1 MDASK
6 ITELRQKQA
15 NVFINRRQPAMD
27 SSTLTWQRQIM
38 SSRYIPTPTLVGSIW
53 QMAGGNVPG
62 CQTGGGMSQVSI
74 GSAGVMP
81 EGYRMAGVSS
91 STPATANPPP
101 LYPNPMFNNKGSG
114 CFVYTSEQILYKNAG
129 DQMCANYNSA
139 GDGNIN
145 TLLYGTAA
153 QVQQLE
159 YVVLPKCF
167 CNDSDIFKQ
176 NGTTLVVP
184 PGADVSGNWLNPYLP
199 IPQPYIQNTQPPC
212 TTCGNY
218 RVKIN
223 SEQNVNASF
232 VHDPVVS
239 TIQGTKVVDGV
250 RVPNV
255 VYSTVAPNMVF
266 IPNND
271 GTTRGTLVAD
281 GTTKPRAT
289 DKNVLP

>member
-1 MDASK
+1 
-6 ITELRQKQA
+6 
-15 NVFINRRQPAMD
+15 
-27 SSTLTWQRQIM
+27 
-38 SSRYIPTPTLVGSIW
+38 
-53 QMAGGNVPG
+53 
-62 CQTGGGMSQVSI
+62 MSQVSI
-74 GSAGVMP
+74 GSAGVTT

-153 QVQQLE
+153 QVQQLQ
-159 YVVLPKCF
+159 YVTLPRCF

-184 PGADVSGNWLNPYLP
+184 PGAEVSGNWLNPYLP
-199 IPQPYIQNTQPPC
+199 IPQPYIQNTQPAC
-212 TTCGNY
+212 VTCGNY
-218 RVKIN
+218 RVNIN
-223 SEQNVNASF
+223 GQPNVNATF

-239 TIQGTKVVDGV
+239 TKQNGA
-250 RVPNV
+250 V

>member
-15 NVFINRRQPAMD
+15 NIFINRRQPAMD
-27 SSTLTWQRQIM
+27 ASTLTWQRQIM
-38 SSRYIPTPTLVGSIW
+38 SSRYIPTPTLVGSNW
-53 QMAGGNVPG
+53 QYSPGSVPG

-129 DQMCANYNSA
+129 DQMCANYNSV
-139 GDGNIN
+139 GDGNVN
-145 TLLYGTAA
+145 APLY
-153 QVQQLE
+153 VQ
-159 YVVLPKCF
+159 LPRCY
-167 CNDSDIFKQ
+167 CSNADIFYQ
-176 NGTTLVVP
+176 NGDTTKLVVP
-184 PGADVSGNWLNPYLP
+184 PGADVSGDWLNPYLP
-199 IPQPYIQNTQPPC
+199 IPQPYIQNTQPAC
-212 TTCGNY
+212 VTCGNY
-218 RVKIN
+218 RVTIN
-223 SEQNVNASF
+223 GQANVNATF

-239 TIQGTKVVDGV
+239 TTQNGTT
-250 RVPNV
+250 

-271 GTTRGTLVAD
+271 GTTKGTLVAD

>member
-27 SSTLTWQRQIM
+27 ASTLTWQRQIM
-38 SSRYIPTPTLVGSIW
+38 SSRYIPTPTLVGSNW
-53 QMAGGNVPG
+53 QYPPGNVPG

-153 QVQQLE
+153 QVQQLQ
-159 YVVLPKCF
+159 YVVLPRCF

-176 NGTTLVVP
+176 DGTTLVVP

-218 RVKIN
+218 RVNIN
-223 SEQNVNASF
+223 GEPNVNATF

-239 TIQGTKVVDGV
+239 TKQNGAT
-250 RVPNV
+250 

>member
-27 SSTLTWQRQIM
+27 ASTLTWQRQIM
-38 SSRYIPTPTLVGSIW
+38 SSRYIPTPTLVGSNW
-53 QMAGGNVPG
+53 QYSPGSVPG

-74 GSAGVMP
+74 GSAGVTT

-153 QVQQLE
+153 QVQQLQ
-159 YVVLPKCF
+159 YVTLPRCF

-184 PGADVSGNWLNPYLP
+184 PGAEVSGNWLNPYLP
-199 IPQPYIQNTQPPC
+199 IPQPYIQNTQPAC
-212 TTCGNY
+212 VTCGNY
-218 RVKIN
+218 RVNIN
-223 SEQNVNASF
+223 GQQNATF

-239 TIQGTKVVDGV
+239 TKQN
-250 RVPNV
+250 RAV